1 MTRFSLTQRYVALL
15 LFTFLLTAGVGVV
28 AAWAQEN
35 DAAATEEEPAPTA
48 NESGALLEEKLGD
61 DNQLHL
67 VALIL
72 KGGQMMIPIG
82 LMSVLVVTLAFERA
96 IALRRG
102 RIIPPNL
109 VEGLEELQDSPQGF
123 QPKEAYRLCKK
134 YPSAMAS
141 IVESMLSRIGRP
153 QAEVVHAVNE
163 ASEREADR
171 LYGNVRWLTLAA
183 GVTPLMGLLGT
194 VWGIIWAFYKT
205 TQLDIG
211 GNRANQL
218 AEGIYVA
225 LVTTLGGLVV
235 AIPAAILAQYFE
247 SRIINLFHQID
258 ERLFSLLPAIEEFE
272 GKTRIHQHHL
282 DEEAEE
288 STPEQIAS

>member
-1 MTRFSLTQRYVALL
+1 MTQFSLTQRFVALL
-15 LFTFLLTAGVGVV
+15 IFSLLLTSAMGTL
-28 AAWAQEN
+28 AAWAQEEQTAN
-35 DAAATEEEPAPTA
+35 PAPAA

-61 DNQLHL
+61 DEQLHL
-67 VALIL
+67 IALIL

-82 LMSVLVVTLAFERA
+82 LMSILVVTLAFERA

-102 RIIPPNL
+102 RIIPPAL
-109 VEGLEELQDSPQGF
+109 VEGLEQLQFAPDGF
-123 QPKEAYRLCKK
+123 QPRDAYQLCKQ
-134 YPSAMAS
+134 YPSAMAN
-141 IVESMLSRIGRP
+141 IVESMLARVGRP

-205 TQLDIG
+205 TQLEIG

-247 SRIINLFHQID
+247 SRIISLFHQID
-258 ERLFSLLPAIEEFE
+258 ERLFGLLPAIEQYE
-272 GKTRIHQHHL
+272 GKTRIHPHHL
-282 DEEAEE
+282 DETEAKNTATQPTV
-288 STPEQIAS
+288 S

>member
-1 MTRFSLTQRYVALL
+1 MTRFSLTQRFVALL
-15 LFTFLLTAGVGVV
+15 LFTFLLTAGLGVV

-35 DAAATEEEPAPTA
+35 DAAEAEEAAPVA
-48 NESGALLEEKLGD
+48 NESGALLEDKLLGD

-82 LMSVLVVTLAFERA
+82 LMSLLVVTLAFERA

-102 RIIPPNL
+102 RIIPAEL
-109 VEGLEELQDSPQGF
+109 VEGLEQMQFAPDGF
-123 QPKEAYRLCKK
+123 QPRDAYRLCKK
-134 YPSAMAS
+134 YPSAMAN
-141 IVESMLSRIGRP
+141 IVESMLARVGRP

-171 LYGNVRWLTLAA
+171 LYSNVRWLTLAA

-205 TQLDIG
+205 TQLEIG

-247 SRIINLFHQID
+247 SRIISLFHQID
-258 ERLFSLLPAIEEFE
+258 ERLFGLLPAIEQYE

-282 DEEAEE
+282 DEAEE
-288 STPEQIAS
+288 TAAEEIAS

>member
-15 LFTFLLTAGVGVV
+15 LGAILLTAGGGAVV
-28 AAWAQEN
+28 AWAQEN
-35 DAAATEEEPAPTA
+35 DAAAEEEAAPVA
-48 NESGALLEEKLGD
+48 NPSGALLEEKLGD
-61 DNQLHL
+61 DDQLHL

-82 LMSVLVVTLAFERA
+82 LMSILVVTLAFERA

-102 RIIPPNL
+102 RIMPPAL
-109 VEGLEELQDSPQGF
+109 VEGLEDLQDSPAGF
-123 QPKEAYRLCKK
+123 QPREAYRLCKK
-134 YPSAMAS
+134 YPSAMAN
-141 IVESMLSRIGRP
+141 IVEAMLTRVGRP
-153 QAEVVHAVNE
+153 QAEVTHAVNE

-235 AIPAAILAQYFE
+235 AIPAAILAQFFE

-258 ERLFSLLPAIEEFE
+258 EHLFDLLPAIEQYE

-282 DEEAEE
+282 DEADQAEE
-288 STPEQIAS
+288 TPEQIAS

>member
-15 LFTFLLTAGVGVV
+15 LGAILLTAGGGAVV
-28 AAWAQEN
+28 AWAQEN
-35 DAAATEEEPAPTA
+35 DAAAEEEAAPVA
-48 NESGALLEEKLGD
+48 NPSGALLEEKLGD
-61 DNQLHL
+61 DDQLHL

-82 LMSVLVVTLAFERA
+82 LMSILVVTLAFERA

-102 RIIPPNL
+102 RIMPPAL
-109 VEGLEELQDSPQGF
+109 VEGLEDLQDSPEGF
-123 QPKEAYRLCKK
+123 QPREAYRLCKK
-134 YPSAMAS
+134 YPSAMAN
-141 IVESMLSRIGRP
+141 IVEAMLTRVGRP
-153 QAEVVHAVNE
+153 QAEVTHAVNE

-235 AIPAAILAQYFE
+235 AIPAAILAQFFE

-258 ERLFSLLPAIEEFE
+258 EHLFDLLPAIEQYE

-282 DEEAEE
+282 DEADQAEE
-288 STPEQIAS
+288 TPEQIAS